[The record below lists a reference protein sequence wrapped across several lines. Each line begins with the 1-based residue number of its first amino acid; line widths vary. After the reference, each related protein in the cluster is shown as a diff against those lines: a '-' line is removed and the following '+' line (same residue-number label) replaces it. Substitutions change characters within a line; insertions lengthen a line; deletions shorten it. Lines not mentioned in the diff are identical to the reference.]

1 MENEQGFASL
11 TGLFLTFTAFI
22 LAAAVYASAAA
33 ALSGTHEMALEQR
46 LRLFAESSLEA
57 AAADIED
64 DPSSADGIGNTPVKR
79 SEDETTQSGRRL
91 CVNVYAVKTADGLKL
106 LAEAWEP
113 STRGSVSSVVC
124 LRREAEGYRVDHWE
138 MR

>member
-1 MENEQGFASL
+1 M
-11 TGLFLTFTAFI
+11 
-22 LAAAVYASAAA
+22 
-33 ALSGTHEMALEQR
+33 
-46 LRLFAESSLEA
+46 
-57 AAADIED
+57 
-64 DPSSADGIGNTPVKR
+64 KR

>member
-64 DPSSADGIGNTPVKR
+64 DPSAADGIGNTPVRERIRRKDGR
-79 SEDETTQSGRRL
+79 WTEASGRS
-91 CVNVYAVKTADGLKL
+91 VGAVDARICFERCL
-106 LAEAWEP
+106 LEA
-113 STRGSVSSVVC
+113 
-124 LRREAEGYRVDHWE
+124 
-138 MR
+138 